1 MASITDIGHNPDY
14 NYGSLNRKDL
24 MSLSTINNNDAHLRK
39 FKHIDTK
46 RDWSANLY
54 NLDIEGSVPKK
65 FGVFHHKTD
74 FINKLDD
81 IERTSSKVLH
91 FGLNKPDYNLSS
103 KDIHWSSPQINR
115 NFITTRVTNPLE
127 PTYQLSKVEP
137 IEPIIPRFIRDNI
150 NVDGV
155 EGAKPKKYFQ
165 WETRQT
171 FDNSSIKGSSPK
183 RAYIRSTPFNNIDYS
198 DLTRDKFK
206 TKRCVDPLDPV
217 YEVKYKNGESY
228 LHGAIT
234 GSKPVTNSIYNYQ
247 EPFNLKTSDID
258 GTAAGS
264 KNKINKFSGQN
275 FNLRTDDFRGA
286 SCNSLKKGIET
297 KRQTNPL
304 NPNYILPGQKELGS
318 NNENNPYG
326 NSKYR
331 KIEEKKDNYSKMDN
345 HSNSSINPVL
355 IQNENMGNKNYGE
368 ESKRPH
374 SNNIEEKRLNPLEN
388 LGFNN
393 QYYVEDQ

>member
-1 MASITDIGHNPDY
+1 MASITDIGMNPDY
-14 NYGSLNRKDL
+14 NYSSLNRKDL
-24 MSLSTINNNDAHLRK
+24 MSLSTINNNDVTLRK
-39 FKHIDTK
+39 FKQIDTK

-65 FGVFHHKTD
+65 FGVFNHKTD

-91 FGLNKPDYNLSS
+91 FALNKPEYNLSS
-103 KDIHWSSPQINR
+103 KDIHWASPQINR

-137 IEPIIPRFIRDNI
+137 IEPIVPKFIRDNI

-183 RAYIRSTPFNNIDYS
+183 KTYVRSTAFNNIDYS
-198 DLTRDKFK
+198 DVTRDKFK
-206 TKRCVDPLDPV
+206 TKRCVNPLDPV

-228 LHGAIT
+228 LHGGIE

-247 EPFNLKTSDID
+247 DPFNLKTSDID

-264 KNKINKFSGQN
+264 KNRINKFSGQN
-275 FNLRTDDFRGA
+275 YNLRTDDFRGA

-318 NNENNPYG
+318 NNNPYG
-326 NSKYR
+326 NTLFSNSKSA
-331 KIEEKKDNYSKMDN
+331 KIKRDEMKKENAVIN
-345 HSNSSINPVL
+345 TGTNGTITHSNIE
-355 IQNENMGNKNYGE
+355 QKNYGE

-374 SNNIEEKRLNPLEN
+374 SNIEEGKKLNPLEV